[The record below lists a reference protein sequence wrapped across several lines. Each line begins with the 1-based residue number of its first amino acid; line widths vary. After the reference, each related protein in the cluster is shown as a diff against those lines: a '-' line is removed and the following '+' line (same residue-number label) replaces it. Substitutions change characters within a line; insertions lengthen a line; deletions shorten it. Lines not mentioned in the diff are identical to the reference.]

1 MTKKRP
7 VGRPRKYPDNAARC
21 RAYRQRLKRSVHFRS
36 DTDLWET
43 PQTFESIK
51 KLGVTPL
58 GVFPPAV
65 DPDTSAGTWSQ
76 APDSGF

>member
-1 MTKKRP
+1 MANKEHLEW
-7 VGRPRKYPDNAARC
+7 
-21 RAYRQRLKRSVHFRS
+21 LKQGVATWNQWK
-36 DTDLWET
+36 DE
-43 PQTFESIK
+43 ESIK